1 MRPEGT
7 LLRPAVLRAAAAR
20 AALLAGIWW
29 ALAEGAGTGWGLGVA
44 VVALAV
50 VTSLW
55 LQPPG
60 GPSPRPRAVP
70 GFALWFVRRSVAGG
84 VDVARRA
91 LRRPVDIAPGLVQVP
106 VRLPAGWPSVV
117 LADAVSLLPGT
128 LAVTLH
134 PGRIELHVLDERLP
148 VAEEVRELEERV
160 GRLFGV
166 DLAGG
171 PVLRRQGPTS

>member
-1 MRPEGT
+1 MRPGLT
-7 LLRPAVLRAAAAR
+7 PLRPAVLRAALVR
-20 AALLAGIWW
+20 AGLLGAVWW
-29 ALAEGAGTGWGLGVA
+29 VLAEGAGTGWGLGIV

-50 VTSLW
+50 ASSLW

-60 GPSPRPRAVP
+60 GPSPRPREVP

-91 LRRPVDIAPGLVQVP
+91 LRRPVDIAPGVLELP
-106 VRLPAGWPSVV
+106 VRLPTGWPSVV

-128 LAVTLH
+128 LAVTLP

-148 VAEEVRELEERV
+148 VGDEVRELEERV
-160 GRLFGV
+160 ARLFGL
-166 DLAGG
+166 DLGTASS
-171 PVLRRQGPTS
+171 P